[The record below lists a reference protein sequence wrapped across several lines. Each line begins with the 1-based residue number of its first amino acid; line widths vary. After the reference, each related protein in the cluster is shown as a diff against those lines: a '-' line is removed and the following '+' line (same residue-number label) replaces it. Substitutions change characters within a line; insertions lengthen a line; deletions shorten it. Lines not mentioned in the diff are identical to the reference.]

1 MVSISKELQYSTSL
15 LKGLVN
21 LKLCT
26 INSISLGSICI
37 FINAILRVKSYCYL
51 YFFFFFL
58 TNIDCIFFSV
68 IESHPDS
75 VHEDLR
81 LTRPFSR
88 LVEYCNS
95 LDMETMT
102 QKASVIN

>member
-1 MVSISKELQYSTSL
+1 MYMRNQFY
-15 LKGLVN
+15 
-21 LKLCT
+21 
-26 INSISLGSICI
+26 
-37 FINAILRVKSYCYL
+37 FIKKYMHLYKHYFKSEIIYCYQ
-51 YFFFFFL
+51 YNFFFFF

-81 LTRPFSR
+81 LIRPFSR

>member
-1 MVSISKELQYSTSL
+1 MLSVY
-15 LKGLVN
+15 
-21 LKLCT
+21 
-26 INSISLGSICI
+26 
-37 FINAILRVKSYCYL
+37 FIL
-51 YFFFFFL
+51 FF

-102 QKASVIN
+102 QKASVINWGLIMMHILVSQREPQFINLGFMMVYGV

>member
-1 MVSISKELQYSTSL
+1 VARKNFKTHQLTN
-15 LKGLVN
+15 GLN
-21 LKLCT
+21 D
-26 INSISLGSICI
+26 I
-37 FINAILRVKSYCYL
+37 FWSVD
-51 YFFFFFL
+51 FFFFFF